1 MLPEAMVMD
10 MNEKAECSGF
20 SMRKNPMATM
30 ATNMATN
37 MAKKVSCFLC
47 QMLSNVFPHASLV
60 FR

>member
-10 MNEKAECSGF
+10 MNEKAECSDF
-20 SMRKNPMATM
+20 SMRKNPMAT
-30 ATNMATN
+30 MATN